1 MAKFTKS
8 DNFRSEYS
16 CAIVYIGEVI
26 PIEGSDFLAKTLV
39 QGTQIVVRK
48 DQVKEGDLMIYAANE
63 TQLNEKFLSV
73 NNLFEIGCRDKNANA
88 EEVAKIM
95 AEYEPIKLKADAKR
109 NEAKQLKS
117 KTESYTAKAAKA
129 NKQIK
134 KKEKILAGLDE
145 RVDNAAH
152 EADAYTLSNEIADLK
167 KVAED
172 YTAKAMACTVPY
184 TNLKQEVADIV
195 KSGEHIVAEA
205 KKHCGFF
212 NKYGRVRC
220 LTLRGEPSFGFLFSL
235 SELQK
240 YNPNVSIEDL
250 VANANQEF
258 DTIDDE
264 LFVKVFVPPVKE
276 NIRKPKTNKAQKKLK
291 LFNRMIDGEFY
302 FHYDTTQLQKVINYF
317 KPDDFIDVTVKMH
330 GTSVIIGKLHV
341 KEPIKLPFFK
351 RMWNWFIDNTGL
363 FKKYR
368 IQDWEV
374 VYGPVYSS
382 RTVIKNKCI
391 NKEVGAGFYD
401 QDIWSEWGNILYP
414 YLENG
419 MTVYGEICG
428 YLTGTSKPIQKTY
441 DYGCEEGQNIFMPYR
456 ITSTQGDGTKF
467 EWEISEIKEWT
478 ERLIQRMQDNDD
490 DNWSRIHPIDI
501 LYHGK
506 FEDLYPNIDT
516 ENHWHENVLEA
527 MKNDKG
533 YFGMEENEPMCT
545 HYEVPREG
553 ICIRRIKDTVPAC
566 YKLKTISF
574 TFGEA
579 IRMDNG
585 EVDAEMEENYGDD
598 NN

>member
-8 DNFRSEYS
+8 DKFRSEYS
-16 CAIVYIGEVI
+16 CAVVCIGEVI
-26 PIEGSDFLAKTLV
+26 PIEDSDFLAKTLV

-48 DQVKEGDLMIYAANE
+48 DQVKEGNLMIYAANE

-95 AEYEPIKLKADAKR
+95 AEYEPIKAEADRKR

-117 KTESYTAKAAKA
+117 KMESYTAKAAKA

-145 RVDNAAH
+145 RVDS
-152 EADAYTLSNEIADLK
+152 EAYTISNEIADLK

-195 KSGEHIVAEA
+195 KSGEHIIAEA

-240 YNPNVSIEDL
+240 YNPNVSLDDL
-250 VANANQEF
+250 VANVNQEF

-291 LFNRMIDGEFY
+291 LFNRIIDGQFY
-302 FHYDTTQLQKVINYF
+302 FHYDTTQLQKVISYF
-317 KPDDFIDVTVKMH
+317 KPTDYIDVTVKMH
-330 GTSVIIGKLHV
+330 GTSAIVGKLPV
-341 KEPIKLPFFK
+341 KEPIKLPFIK
-351 RMWNWFIDNTGL
+351 RIWNWFIDNTGL

-368 IQDWEV
+368 IQDWTV
-374 VYGPVYSS
+374 KYGPIYSS
-382 RTVIKNKCI
+382 RTVIKNQYI
-391 NKEVGAGFYD
+391 NKNVSPGFYN
-401 QDIWSEWGNILYP
+401 QDIWSEWGDILYP

-419 MTVYGEICG
+419 MTIYGEICG
-428 YLTGTSKPIQKTY
+428 YLTGTATPIQKTY

-478 ERLIQRMQDNDD
+478 EKLIQRMQDNND

-533 YFGMEENEPMCT
+533 NFGMEENEPMCT
-545 HYEVPREG
+545 HHEVPREG
-553 ICIRRIKDTVPAC
+553 ICIRRIKDAVPAC